1 MVNFGLLKNIVGK
14 DWKLILTFF
23 VIGLTDLFFN
33 HWIIEAFG
41 FISILLLIGYIIL
54 ATNNDVV
61 LSTIDVF
68 KGEKNEPK

>member
-1 MVNFGLLKNIVGK
+1 MGNLRLLRDIVGK

-33 HWIIEAFG
+33 HWIIELLG

-61 LSTIDVF
+61 LMTIDTF
-68 KGEKNEPK
+68 RSKK